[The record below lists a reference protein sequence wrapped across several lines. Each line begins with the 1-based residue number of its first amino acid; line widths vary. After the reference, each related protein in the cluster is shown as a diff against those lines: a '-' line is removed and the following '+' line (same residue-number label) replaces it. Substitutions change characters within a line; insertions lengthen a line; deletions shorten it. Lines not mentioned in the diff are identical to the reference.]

1 MQFSLH
7 IMPSYVY
14 RFVLFFLTSV
24 LMCFPV
30 VGASLRSTVD
40 AEGKRKAR
48 RRGSARRVAREPNIF
63 LLGKARLHE
72 QIPSPGESWSLRQ
85 GRREPRHAP
94 SGKLGLP
101 VRLRSSWRGRR
112 RSSWPPHHTAATSQR
127 EEKERGGRW
136 RGVVTP
142 PSCCCARSERK
153 EGESQLGG
161 AA

>member
-94 SGKLGLP
+94 SGEA
-101 VRLRSSWRGRR
+101 R
-112 RSSWPPHHTAATSQR
+112 PPGSAQIFMARTPAQLLATS
-127 EEKERGGRW
+127 
-136 RGVVTP
+136 P
-142 PSCCCARSERK
+142 HCCYLPDRRK
-153 EGESQLGG
+153 GKG
-161 AA
+161 